1 MNVLAFAA
9 SLSKQSSNQ
18 RLVDIIAGRL
28 LARGAEVDIAR
39 FAEFDIPMFDPE
51 LSERNGLPPGAQKFA
66 GRIRAADALV
76 IASPE
81 YLHAP
86 PALLK
91 SALEWISRLKPV
103 PVSGK
108 VALLVS
114 AASSPVGG
122 ARGLIMLRETLA
134 SLGMWIVPHVLG
146 VGRAGQVLGEDG
158 TINDAKIDVELDHL
172 LGQLLRV
179 GAALKQE

>member
-9 SLSKQSSNQ
+9 SLSKGSTNR
-18 RLVDIIAGRL
+18 RLIELVAGRL
-28 LARGAEVDIAR
+28 RARGATVDTPEFR
-39 FAEFDIPMFDPE
+39 DFDIPLFDPDIC
-51 LSERNGLPPGAQKFA
+51 ERDGLAPGAQEFA
-66 GRIRAADALV
+66 ERITAADGLV

-86 PALLK
+86 SAALK
-91 SALEWISRLKPV
+91 NALEWISRLKPV

-114 AASSPVGG
+114 AASSPAGG

-134 SLGMWIVPHVLG
+134 SLGMWVAPHVLA
-146 VGRAGQVLGEDG
+146 VGRAAQAFDG
-158 TINDAKIDVELDHL
+158 GRLKDPRLDAELDRML
-172 LGQLLRV
+172 DGFV
-179 GAALKQE
+179 KVATALKRG

>member
-18 RLVDIIAGRL
+18 RLVDIIAARL
-28 LARGAEVDIAR
+28 RAGGAAVDLAS
-39 FAEFDIPMFDPE
+39 FAEFDMPMFDPDLGE
-51 LSERNGLPPGAQKFA
+51 QGALPAGAQEFA
-66 GRIRAADALV
+66 RRIHAADALV
-76 IASPE
+76 IAAPE

-134 SLGMWIVPHVLG
+134 SMGMWIVPQGLG
-146 VGRAGQVLGEDG
+146 IGRAGQVLGEDG
-158 TINDAKIDVELDHL
+158 TIRDAKIDAELDQL

-179 GAALKQE
+179 GAALARG